1 MPLRILAIAL
11 LATLCA
17 CSRTGGQP
25 DPKVGALISQLRSDD
40 LNARLKAAEQLR
52 QMGPAASAAVPA
64 LIVNLGSGRDGRRQ
78 LLNVAATN
86 ALLRIGPGAALP
98 ALIEAVKGQDRD
110 VAYGAAF
117 TIGGF
122 GKAAKPAVPVLLAA
136 LEDPAVRPAAH
147 NALQMIDEES

>member
-1 MPLRILAIAL
+1 MHLRILAIAL
-11 LATLCA
+11 LATFCA
-17 CSRTGGQP
+17 CSRIGGQP
-25 DPKVGALISQLRSDD
+25 DPKVSALISQLRSDD
-40 LNARLKAAEQLR
+40 LYARLKAAEQLR

-64 LIVNLGSGRDGRRQ
+64 LIVNLGSR
-78 LLNVAATN
+78 LPPLNAAATN
-86 ALLRIGPGAALP
+86 ALLGIGPGAALP
-98 ALIEAVKGQDRD
+98 ALIEAVKGQDRE

-147 NALQMIDEES
+147 TALQMIDEES

>member
-1 MPLRILAIAL
+1 M
-11 LATLCA
+11 
-17 CSRTGGQP
+17 
-25 DPKVGALISQLRSDD
+25 
-40 LNARLKAAEQLR
+40 KAAEQL
-52 QMGPAASAAVPA
+52 QHIGPAARAAVPA
-64 LIVNLGSGRDGRRQ
+64 LIVNLGSGHDGGRQ

-122 GKAAKPAVPVLLAA
+122 GKAAKPAIPTLLAA
-136 LEDPAVRPAAH
+136 LDDPAVRPAA
-147 NALQMIDEES
+147 NTALQMIDEES